1 MTYVGVVSLPVRRS
15 RSSCLIDISQSYR
28 SKTRVTD
35 VTPRLLVSSDWIL
48 CITTSHRSLNVSN
61 FDSSSA
67 WSRAVPSM
75 MYAVWLSW
83 DTASA
88 WILSQLDSNFLAKS
102 ALVVFRIVPS
112 SLKRE
117 VVQEPVRETTHVL
130 RWHLSA
136 LTQPGAVEIG
146 LQNPSLFCLFC
157 WMSER
162 FWHVDK
168 RRSLRPFIC
177 VPEAEC
183 PANDKPLLYE
193 GDVTFLS
200 NFEEIDQSDWDFA

>member
-67 WSRAVPSM
+67 WSRAVPSV

-117 VVQEPVRETTHVL
+117 VVQVPVRETTPVL

-162 FWHVDK
+162 YV
-168 RRSLRPFIC
+168 RSRTSFGAASLSNMTGSSRM
-177 VPEAEC
+177 
-183 PANDKPLLYE
+183 
-193 GDVTFLS
+193 FLS
-200 NFEEIDQSDWDFA
+200 CHPFPSGFQRSGFASWLWIHIATW